1 MLSDFKILIEQM
13 MHDSTMEDDYQE
25 LIKKN
30 PAIITE
36 YIIQTISDYPSSKI
50 SDFSIILL
58 CRLVSV
64 LSENFIS
71 IGNQDFHENVVKSI
85 FNFLNSSDFS
95 LYSLSLISDLIS
107 RIILVYSNDYD
118 TNSIFFP
125 LIMEAIQSQNIENSQ
140 AAINTLAY
148 CIFNES
154 IDSQQFSN
162 EISEFL
168 NAVFTIEDI
177 SSDIL
182 LPSLR
187 LLYLTFD
194 SILLDFRSFL
204 PNIFIQMKSNIELLN
219 KLIHDIITYLSIER
233 YSFFD
238 GYSTFYI
245 LYFSEILGS
254 EDMPNDLEYCSLE
267 IIYNFSRAFYN
278 DFSNNCEIIIDNIFL
293 FLSNYENE
301 SNESKFIISKISEK
315 YGAIYLFAVRCF
327 NIFEEILTKCDEKSI
342 NQQIAA
348 MNLLSYCYKGIAFVL
363 SIELT
368 DRLFIILIQSGVM
381 NNPYQLIRIVSFE
394 LLSSLFKNLSRHY
407 YTFQPMSIL
416 PEMIESI
423 ENPDDPIVLLSKF
436 KAFNH
441 YLYLINEDELEN
453 IYCDIQEKLLELTEN
468 STPDLLIFIFECIE
482 FFISHLKSTNF
493 DIFKEFFI
501 SILEEPTTIPFSIY
515 VMTLRTSILLTDIPG
530 DTFKSAFSYIMELDL
545 EIPTGKDITSLTISF
560 QRLCSIYHSYAFS
573 LFPLLISFSIKG
585 ATNDIEYTCFSFQEL
600 SSMMNTRASIE
611 KQNNII
617 KIYDESHIQLIVFY
631 LKVLRYS
638 LSIRAPMI
646 PEMIQEVAEIIYNI
660 LVKWSSFNFSDKIQ
674 YNALKIAHIFLVL
687 TQYEF
692 PFEPL
697 LEHMLNFTTSES
709 KESRLIKLYRFILQ
723 IFLDAIQNDKINDEI
738 LSSVIIFYTHELE
751 KVHERRER
759 ICEQLISGDCG
770 ANSNKVQSLEN
781 ALSMIWI
788 PFLSNPNIDNSFFSD
803 LIEISMSNVCITS
816 IDFLGNYYIYK
827 EQNPDLI
834 EYLVNIYIAPTDEEE
849 RKNSKT
855 PFYSHDSRC
864 AALFLI
870 LFINDQILHPN
881 EISFLIEIFS
891 QRTKIFAN
899 YSLYIAIII
908 LIADKYSDKFEIS
921 DIFSLLNRI
930 DNLFYFDPVVD
941 RLIVNS
947 WNSIFPLLSQQSFE
961 IEILAR
967 ILGILLIIKDQM
979 QDDVVET
986 QKNILLENFQDDREE
1001 LYQMVDAFIH
1011 RRESFFSDDKNEEY
1025 E

>member
-1 MLSDFKILIEQM
+1 
-13 MHDSTMEDDYQE
+13 
-25 LIKKN
+25 
-30 PAIITE
+30 
-36 YIIQTISDYPSSKI
+36 
-50 SDFSIILL
+50 
-58 CRLVSV
+58 
-64 LSENFIS
+64 
-71 IGNQDFHENVVKSI
+71 
-85 FNFLNSSDFS
+85 
-95 LYSLSLISDLIS
+95 
-107 RIILVYSNDYD
+107 
-118 TNSIFFP
+118 
-125 LIMEAIQSQNIENSQ
+125 
-140 AAINTLAY
+140 
-148 CIFNES
+148 
-154 IDSQQFSN
+154 
-162 EISEFL
+162 
-168 NAVFTIEDI
+168 
-177 SSDIL
+177 
-182 LPSLR
+182 
-187 LLYLTFD
+187 
-194 SILLDFRSFL
+194 
-204 PNIFIQMKSNIELLN
+204 
-219 KLIHDIITYLSIER
+219 
-233 YSFFD
+233 
-238 GYSTFYI
+238 
-245 LYFSEILGS
+245 
-254 EDMPNDLEYCSLE
+254 
-267 IIYNFSRAFYN
+267 
-278 DFSNNCEIIIDNIFL
+278 
-293 FLSNYENE
+293 
-301 SNESKFIISKISEK
+301 
-315 YGAIYLFAVRCF
+315 
-327 NIFEEILTKCDEKSI
+327 
-342 NQQIAA
+342 
-348 MNLLSYCYKGIAFVL
+348 
-363 SIELT
+363 
-368 DRLFIILIQSGVM
+368 
-381 NNPYQLIRIVSFE
+381 
-394 LLSSLFKNLSRHY
+394 
-407 YTFQPMSIL
+407 
-416 PEMIESI
+416 
-423 ENPDDPIVLLSKF
+423 
-436 KAFNH
+436 
-441 YLYLINEDELEN
+441 
-453 IYCDIQEKLLELTEN
+453 
-468 STPDLLIFIFECIE
+468 
-482 FFISHLKSTNF
+482 
-493 DIFKEFFI
+493 
-501 SILEEPTTIPFSIY
+501 
-515 VMTLRTSILLTDIPG
+515 
-530 DTFKSAFSYIMELDL
+530 
-545 EIPTGKDITSLTISF
+545 
-560 QRLCSIYHSYAFS
+560 
-573 LFPLLISFSIKG
+573 
-585 ATNDIEYTCFSFQEL
+585 
-600 SSMMNTRASIE
+600 
-611 KQNNII
+611 
-617 KIYDESHIQLIVFY
+617 
-631 LKVLRYS
+631 
-638 LSIRAPMI
+638 
-646 PEMIQEVAEIIYNI
+646 
-660 LVKWSSFNFSDKIQ
+660 
-674 YNALKIAHIFLVL
+674 
-687 TQYEF
+687 
-692 PFEPL
+692 
-697 LEHMLNFTTSES
+697 MLNFTTSES